1 MSHSVRHQKIH
12 TNSNIRTLPR
22 LDMSPKIWFS
32 ESLSAT
38 DLPEH
43 VLTSSTVTGASTG
56 FGRVL
61 TEIVLEKG
69 DSVVATAR
77 RPAVLDDLVSK
88 HPSDRLLTLKLDV
101 SQPPNVIA
109 AFAAVKDKFG
119 RIDIVVN
126 NAGYGTLGE
135 VEAFGDADARA
146 IFETNFWGTANVT
159 KEAVKFLREV
169 NPPGTGGK
177 IFQVSSVAGVLGYAG
192 MAHYSASKFGMSVVD
207 YLCDVRR
214 RLREETESSRR
225 LQRGS
230 RGRARPCVE
239 HQSKSIAELPPLG
252 YSLTVVLQI
261 SIVEPGG
268 FDTAALSKTWWAPA
282 HPAYSNPA
290 LPTAIMRGKWD
301 SSKFGVQGDARKA
314 MEVLYKLAALEDPP
328 LHFPLGKDAV
338 EVVRKATTAR
348 VADAEKYASW
358 SDNLEKSD

>member
-1 MSHSVRHQKIH
+1 
-12 TNSNIRTLPR
+12 
-22 LDMSPKIWFS
+22 MSPKIWFI
-32 ESLSAT
+32 
-38 DLPEH
+38 
-43 VLTSSTVTGASTG
+43 TGASTG

-77 RPAVLDDLVSK
+77 RPAVLDDLVSN
-88 HPSDRLLTLKLDV
+88 HPSDRLLTLKLDI
-101 SQPPNVIA
+101 SLPEDVIA
-109 AFAAVKDKFG
+109 AFTAAKDKFG

-146 IFETNFWGTANVT
+146 IFETNFWGTANIT
-159 KEAVKFLREV
+159 KEAVKYMREV

-192 MAHYSASKFGMSVVD
+192 MAHYSASKFALEGFSEA
-207 YLCDVRR
+207 LA
-214 RLREETESSRR
+214 
-225 LQRGS
+225 G
-230 RGRARPCVE
+230 
-239 HQSKSIAELPPLG
+239 ELDPAWNIK
-252 YSLTVVLQI
+252 I
-261 SIVEPGG
+261 SIIEPGG

-290 LPTAIMRGKWD
+290 LPTAIMRGKWE

-358 SDNLEKSD
+358 SDNLGKDSQ